1 MMIYR
6 SALVSVF
13 SSWQCCEKT
22 FLVVWNRIADSQED
36 GSHDGSI
43 VHKFL
48 LGSKFLSLG
57 IHILLHACY
66 FFLLCP
72 QHPFSL
78 IKLFLSPF
86 LQMGRERQ
94 KKSMFLTPFL
104 SLNCQMVINWNIRW
118 ELNLRCLCR
127 SGRKGRSRAGWSHC
141 LGFFELLELILTT
154 SKTAYV
160 CKYSLTL
167 FISQCINCL
176 LHKTQNRE
184 LVVLQIHNTTLL
196 KFHKISSFSPK
207 TTSFCNTGGIYY
219 NSCCFCNGVEYEFN
233 SLSIPSGFQKLAQ

>member
-66 FFLLCP
+66 FFLLCL

-118 ELNLRCLCR
+118 ELNLTMSLQIREERKKPSLDAPIAWDSLNCR
-127 SGRKGRSRAGWSHC
+127 SSSSRLRRLVMSAS
-141 LGFFELLELILTT
+141 
-154 SKTAYV
+154 
-160 CKYSLTL
+160 TL
-167 FISQCINCL
+167 WRCS
-176 LHKTQNRE
+176 
-184 LVVLQIHNTTLL
+184 
-196 KFHKISSFSPK
+196 
-207 TTSFCNTGGIYY
+207 
-219 NSCCFCNGVEYEFN
+219 
-233 SLSIPSGFQKLAQ
+233 